1 LKKSKGRVTEIP
13 PTPLLLGNDVTIR
26 LTGAGDLID
35 VRYKVE
41 KEMNTPGPVFLQ
53 DETTG
58 KIATIVAVPRIG
70 RLMSRKSKVNHIAY
84 GIFINPD
91 ESIKVGSPVTLVVG
105 GTRKEHII
113 VR

>member
-1 LKKSKGRVTEIP
+1 LKKSKGRATEIP
-13 PTPLLLGNDVTIR
+13 PTPILFENDVTIR

-41 KEMNTPGPVFLQ
+41 KEMNNPGPVYLQ

-58 KIATIVAVPRIG
+58 KMAGILSVPRIG
-70 RLMSRKSKVNHIAY
+70 RLMSRRSKINHIAY
-84 GIFINPD
+84 GIFINPE

-105 GTRKEHII
+105 GIRKEHII